1 METNDQAVQA
11 SWATQ
16 KAQISQTFQAILAVS
31 FGTSYQDSREKTIG
45 AIEQALSG
53 AFPEVPVYRAFTSRK
68 IIRKLKERDGLAVD
82 GVEEALKRAKADGVK
97 GLVVQPTHL
106 MDGFEYAD
114 LAKVLEGYGDQFE
127 GLELAAPLL
136 GDEDDCEAVLRA
148 ITDETAAYDDG
159 ETAICF
165 MGHGTKASA
174 NAVYRRLQEKLREKG
189 FGNYYIGTVEA
200 KPDLEE
206 LASALKAAGRY
217 KKVLLQPLM
226 VVAGDHA
233 NQDMAGDEDSWR
245 CRLEKEGLEVRCIL
259 KGLGELPGIQKIYIS
274 HAKEA
279 AERLQRKTEAVKD
292 EKRRAVAVNK
302 NSERR

>member
-1 METNDQAVQA
+1 MEKNDQAVQA
-11 SWATQ
+11 SWAMQ
-16 KAQISQTFQAILAVS
+16 KAQISQATQAILAVS

-45 AIEQALSG
+45 AIERALSG
-53 AFPEVPVYRAFTSRK
+53 AFPEFPVYRAFTSRK

-82 GVEEALKRAKADGVK
+82 GVEEALKRVKAEGIK

-106 MDGFEYAD
+106 IGGFEYTD
-114 LAKVLEGYGDQFE
+114 LAKVLEGYADQFE

-136 GDEDDCEAVLRA
+136 GDEDDCEAVIRA

-159 ETAICF
+159 ETAVCF

-174 NAVYRRLQEKLREKG
+174 NAVYRQLQEKLREKG

-206 LASALKAAGRY
+206 LASALKAAGHY

-233 NQDMAGDEDSWR
+233 NQDMAGDGDSWR
-245 CRLEKEGLEVRCIL
+245 RRLEKDGLEVRCIL

-279 AERLQRKTEAVKD
+279 AERLQCKTGAARGGKHQSD
-292 EKRRAVAVNK
+292 CSEK
-302 NSERR
+302 